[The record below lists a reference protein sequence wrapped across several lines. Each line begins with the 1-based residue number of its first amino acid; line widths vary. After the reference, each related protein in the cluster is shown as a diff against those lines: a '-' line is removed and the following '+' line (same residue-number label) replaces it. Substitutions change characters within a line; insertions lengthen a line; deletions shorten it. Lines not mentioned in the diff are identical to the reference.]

1 MLKNRELSGGS
12 CQLLMVTVKT
22 EYFKPSTMHKFS
34 IKFLSGVRFDHENSS
49 NSSYSLIVCLLFTH
63 K

>member
-12 CQLLMVTVKT
+12 CQLLMVPVKT

-34 IKFLSGVRFDHENSS
+34 IK
-49 NSSYSLIVCLLFTH
+49 
-63 K
+63 